1 MKINAIQ
8 NQNFSNNND
17 ISFRGLRIKIKGAEF
32 KNNPGDMKLVKDTIK
47 NNEIIKK
54 FFSNHNGKI
63 SITSG
68 KEIVPITHDYPECLK
83 KVPGRSLPFD
93 QFEVDTPNYY
103 TNIECLYSRAF
114 ALRNL
119 FRKPVHV
126 NAGIKAPKGE
136 ALTWETCVAYT
147 IRLINEELGNAIS
160 QCEERRLKVEK
171 P

>member
-1 MKINAIQ
+1 MNVNAIQ
-8 NQNFSNNND
+8 NQNFSNNNNP
-17 ISFRGLRIKIKGAEF
+17 SFRRLRIKIKGAEF
-32 KNNPGDMKLVKDTIK
+32 KNNPGDMKLVKEAIK
-47 NNEIIKK
+47 NNEIIRS

-63 SITSG
+63 VITSG
-68 KEIVPITHDYPECLK
+68 KEMVPITHDYPECLK

-93 QFEVDTPNYY
+93 QFKVDTPNYY

-126 NAGIKAPKGE
+126 NAVIKAPNGE
-136 ALTWETCVAYT
+136 VLTWKTCVNYT
-147 IRLINEELGNAIS
+147 IRLINEKLGDAIS
-160 QCEERRLKVEK
+160 QCEERRLKIEK